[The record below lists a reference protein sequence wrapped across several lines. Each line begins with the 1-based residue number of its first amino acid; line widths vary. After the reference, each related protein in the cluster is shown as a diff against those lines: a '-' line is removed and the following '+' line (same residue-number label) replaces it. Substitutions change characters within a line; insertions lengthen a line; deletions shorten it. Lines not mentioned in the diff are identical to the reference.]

1 MHIFSVHYDSFY
13 FLKDSTITV
22 EYVLDVKLR
31 PYKTLLINF
40 IIVLINLGF
49 WRIYTSAPPFYDVR
63 IYYSVSIFGMSL
75 AMN

>member
-31 PYKTLLINF
+31 QYKTLLINF

-49 WRIYTSAPPFYDVR
+49 WRI
-63 IYYSVSIFGMSL
+63 
-75 AMN
+75 